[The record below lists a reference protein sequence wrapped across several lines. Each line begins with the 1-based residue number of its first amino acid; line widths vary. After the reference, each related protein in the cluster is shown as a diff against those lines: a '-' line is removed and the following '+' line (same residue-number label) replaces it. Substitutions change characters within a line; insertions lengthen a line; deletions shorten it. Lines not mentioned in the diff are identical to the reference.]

1 LADERVERRLAAIL
15 AADVVGYSRLMGE
28 DEAGTLHIL
37 KAIRNEAID
46 PKIAEHG
53 GRVFKATGDG
63 VLAEFPSVVN
73 AVACAV
79 EIQRDM
85 ANRNTDLPQ
94 DRAIRLRIGVNVG
107 DVIIE
112 GEDLFGDGVNLAARL
127 EGIAPPGGIAVSA
140 VVRDQIGSRL
150 DLKFEDMGEQAL
162 KNIEQPVRA
171 FCLRLGGSTE
181 ASLTARSI
189 LTMSDKPSIAVLPF
203 TNMSGDPEQEYF
215 SDGMTEDIISGLA
228 RIHWLF
234 VIARNSTFTFKGKA
248 VDVKQVGRQLG
259 VRYVLEGSVRKAGE
273 RVRIT
278 SQLIDA
284 ATGAHIWTDRFDG
297 TLSDIFDLQDR
308 VTASVVGAIGSKLR
322 KVEIERAR
330 AKPTESIGAYDLF
343 LRALALHN
351 FLTAEGN
358 KEALRLLDRAIAID
372 PEYASAHGLAA
383 YCHLRQLQRGWGTS
397 SEPDIERGVRSA
409 RLAAEMGQD
418 DPEALWMAGLVL
430 AMLAG
435 ESEGGLGLIERSTI
449 LNPNS
454 AGAWMA
460 KGMARAYRG
469 DSTVAIEHL
478 EHAVR
483 LSPLD
488 PLAYL
493 FWYGISFAHF
503 ADTRYTEASGW
514 IDRAVGAAPNYMPG
528 MRLKAALCGLLGQAE
543 DGRKW
548 VSRLVEINPDTTL
561 KTLRTHLS
569 HSIQKAK
576 CLDAMIEGLSKA
588 GLPE

>member
-1 LADERVERRLAAIL
+1 MDRRLAAIL

-28 DEAGTLHIL
+28 DEAGTLQAL

-63 VLAEFPSVVN
+63 VLADFPSVVN

-85 ANRNTDLPQ
+85 ANRNTGLPQ
-94 DRAIRLRIGVNVG
+94 DRAIYLRIGVNVG
-107 DVIIE
+107 DVIVE

-127 EGIAPPGGIAVSA
+127 ESIAPPGGIAVSA

-150 DLKFEDMGEQAL
+150 DLQFEDMGEQAL
-162 KNIEQPVRA
+162 KNIGRAVRV
-171 FCLRLGGSTE
+171 FSLRLDGSSE
-181 ASLTARSI
+181 PSLTAHPI
-189 LTMSDKPSIAVLPF
+189 PTISDKPSIAVLPF
-203 TNMSGDPEQEYF
+203 TNMSGDPDQEYF

-234 VIARNSTFTFKGKA
+234 VIARNSTFTFKGRA

-278 SQLIDA
+278 SQLIDV
-284 ATGAHIWTDRFDG
+284 ATGAHIWTDRFEG

-330 AKPTESIGAYDLF
+330 AKPTENIGAYDLF

-351 FLTAEGN
+351 LLTAEGN
-358 KEALRLLDRAIAID
+358 EEALRLLNRAIAID
-372 PEYASAHGLAA
+372 PDYASAHGLAA

-397 SEPDIERGVRSA
+397 SKPDIDRGVRSA

-430 AMLAG
+430 QMLAG
-435 ESEGGLGLIERSTI
+435 ESEGGLALIERSTT

-478 EHAVR
+478 EHAAR

-493 FWYGISFAHF
+493 FWYGASFAHF
-503 ADTRYTEASGW
+503 ADARYTEAASW
-514 IDRAVGAAPNYMPG
+514 IDRALLAAPNYMPG

-543 DGRKW
+543 EGRKW
-548 VSRLVEINPDTTL
+548 VSRIVEVNPDTSLDTL
-561 KTLRTHLS
+561 QAHLTRSIHKTE
-569 HSIQKAK
+569 
-576 CLDAMIEGLSKA
+576 CLNTLIEGLRKA